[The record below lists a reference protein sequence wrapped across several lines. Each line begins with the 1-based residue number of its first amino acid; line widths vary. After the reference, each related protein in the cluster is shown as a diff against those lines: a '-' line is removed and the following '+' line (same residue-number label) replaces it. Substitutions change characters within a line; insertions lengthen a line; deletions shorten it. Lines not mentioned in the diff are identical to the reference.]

1 MTTTRWNLVAS
12 SLHLLLVT
20 SCGSATPPTNSS
32 PVYPQVEVRPHKKIV
47 QDIRPLHYNL
57 SLLTVVDLKNPKG
70 IFRGEVTIRLRVW
83 IESRTIV
90 LGVNGLKIGPKVWL
104 IRRTTARRVTVK
116 SLWKEVH
123 QHTFGIDFN
132 SRLWLGEEYELTV
145 EFSGQMSSTNRGYF
159 TEQYVDNNKRQW
171 VTVTQLSPNMASSV
185 FPCFDASYRTPFT
198 LHLAHSREMQ
208 AVSNMPIL
216 RTAEHEDDN
225 YVWTSFQETPSMTV
239 QQLSFSINQFK
250 VQDSPEARSDPLMK
264 FWFRPAKAEHSA
276 YAISLS
282 TKLID
287 YFVDLFKLPYPM
299 AKLDQLVLPDVG
311 LHTLDYAGF
320 VAHPESVFLYSEK
333 HATAPSKQDVAAHL
347 ARKFSHHWFANLV
360 DAGNFWLGEGL
371 SGYLA
376 GFAVDQVEPTW
387 RHHETE
393 LATKTFAVLDED
405 SRASA
410 QPVSFARGAGPMDY
424 ELQAYQKGSLLFR
437 MLHFLVGTEVFT
449 NSLRGFMKSSL
460 KESSNQTLLWIY
472 FQEESER
479 ALSLRQ
485 DIRVGPLME
494 SWTLQPGYPL
504 LHVRRNYDKREVT
517 IYQKRFLCNPR
528 GSATG
533 QKPTNRQHCWY
544 IPLTF
549 TTAARNSWAHTLPT
563 DWLTCSHVS
572 PESPLTLIDVAE
584 PNDWV
589 VFNLRLGALCRINY
603 DERNW
608 QLLNEALMG
617 ENATQIDRFSRAQL
631 LDDVLNLAGA
641 GVVGYYLAFSFLRYL
656 PRENESIVWNAV
668 ARNLE
673 WLFRQLQTTPII
685 FVFKFNE
692 LFPSSEASKNNRT
705 AADGSGP
712 SNNSTGNSNSTS
724 TDSTGS
730 SNTTNDSN
738 TTSTTQH
745 TLKTIVLRLACET
758 NLASCESLALR
769 DFSQMNVTQN
779 NIPVDQ
785 RRTIYCT
792 AIRLGTEADWI
803 ELRKLFKSSEMS
815 GERTMILEALSCS
828 RDTWALEKMLM
839 WAFGGANLAKVDVL
853 RIFSAVVRNPV
864 GYQLAK
870 NYLIKNISNI
880 KKFYSFFTDQI
891 AALVS
896 ALVEKIT
903 TQSELDSIGEFMR
916 NDLNDL
922 VGIEH
927 TSRRLLELG
936 NDNIAW
942 HKNNYIS
949 VVSAVCNL
957 TGSMEPQCT

>member
-1 MTTTRWNLVAS
+1 
-12 SLHLLLVT
+12 
-20 SCGSATPPTNSS
+20 
-32 PVYPQVEVRPHKKIV
+32 
-47 QDIRPLHYNL
+47 DIRPLHYNL
-57 SLLTVVDLKNPKG
+57 SLLTIVDLENPKG

-83 IESRTIV
+83 TETRTIV

-104 IRRTTARRVTVK
+104 IRKTTARRVTVK
-116 SLWKEVH
+116 SLWKEVN

-132 SRLWLGEEYELTV
+132 SRLWLGEEYELIM

-171 VTVTQLSPNMASSV
+171 VTVTQLSPNMANSV
-185 FPCFDASYRTPFT
+185 FPCFDSSYRTPFT

-216 RTAEHEDDN
+216 KTAEHEDDN

-250 VQDSPEARSDPLMK
+250 VQDSPDSRSDPLMK
-264 FWFRPAKAEHSA
+264 FWFRPAKAEPSA

-282 TKLID
+282 PKLID

-311 LHTLDYAGF
+311 LHTQDYAGF

-333 HATAPSKQDVAAHL
+333 HATAPSKQDVATHL

-387 RHHETE
+387 RHHETDQ
-393 LATKTFAVLDED
+393 ATKTFAVLDED
-405 SRASA
+405 SQASA
-410 QPVSFARGAGPMDY
+410 QPVSFARGVGPMHY
-424 ELQAYQKGSLLFR
+424 EFQAYQKGSLLFR
-437 MLHFLVGTEVFT
+437 MLHFLVGTEVFI

-460 KESSNQTLLWIY
+460 KESSNQTLLWIF
-472 FQEESER
+472 FQGESDR

-517 IYQKRFLCNPR
+517 IYQKRFLRNPK

-533 QKPTNRQHCWY
+533 RKPTNHQHCWY

-549 TTAARNSWAHTLPT
+549 TTASRNSWAHTLPT

-572 PESPLTLIDVAE
+572 PENPLTLIEVAK

-589 VFNLRLGALCRINY
+589 IFNLRLSALCRINY

-617 ENATQIDRFSRAQL
+617 ENATQIDRLSRAQL

-641 GVVGYYLAFSFLRYL
+641 GVVGYFLAFSFLRYL
-656 PRENESIVWNAV
+656 PRENEFIVWNAA

-673 WLFRQLQTTPII
+673 WLFRQLQNTPII
-685 FVFKFNE
+685 FVFKNFLRGVLEPKFHE
-692 LFPSSEASKNNRT
+692 LFL
-705 AADGSGP
+705 
-712 SNNSTGNSNSTS
+712 
-724 TDSTGS
+724 
-730 SNTTNDSN
+730 SNTTNASN

-758 NLASCESLALR
+758 NLASCESLALK
-769 DFSQMNVTQN
+769 DFSLMNVTEN

-785 RRTIYCT
+785 RQTIYCT

-815 GERTMILEALSCS
+815 GERSMILEALSCS

-853 RIFSAVVRNPV
+853 RIFRAVVRNPV

-870 NYLIKNISNI
+870 NYLVKNISNI

-903 TQSELDSIGEFMR
+903 TQSELDSIGQFMR
-916 NDLNDL
+916 NDLSDL

-942 HKNNYIS
+942 HNNNYIS
-949 VVSAVCNL
+949 VVSALCNL
-957 TGSMEPQCT
+957 TGSIEPQCT